1 VATPEKCPSRHQA
14 DPNLATGPEGQD
26 HTVRETGEHCRIPT
40 GSAAPWH
47 MHPSAQQLLLVIA
60 GALTVE
66 VEAQGKTLLEAGEA
80 VIIPADL
87 LPTFADE

>member
-1 VATPEKCPSRHQA
+1 
-14 DPNLATGPEGQD
+14 
-26 HTVRETGEHCRIPT
+26 
-40 GSAAPWH
+40 

-87 LPTFADE
+87 VPTFADE

>member
-1 VATPEKCPSRHQA
+1 
-14 DPNLATGPEGQD
+14 
-26 HTVRETGEHCRIPT
+26 
-40 GSAAPWH
+40 

-66 VEAQGKTLLEAGEA
+66 VEAQGKALLEAGEA

-87 LPTFADE
+87 VHLARNESTTAAAKALVVHSRACAAHRRLAAPSKHTHKRS